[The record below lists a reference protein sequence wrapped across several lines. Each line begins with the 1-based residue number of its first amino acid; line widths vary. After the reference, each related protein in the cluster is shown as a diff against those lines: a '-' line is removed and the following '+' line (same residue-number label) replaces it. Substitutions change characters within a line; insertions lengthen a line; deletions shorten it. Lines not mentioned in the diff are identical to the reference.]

1 MAVEITAGEINRD
14 EVVVTLNIKMALKDW
29 KLFYQEIP
37 QTQPISLLV
46 RDGLLNVFNKIK

>member
-1 MAVEITAGEINRD
+1 MAVEITTGEINRD
-14 EVVVTLNIKMALKDW
+14 EVVVTLNVKMALKDW

-46 RDGLLNVFNKIK
+46 RDELLNVFNKIK